1 MILFVDDER
10 RVMDSYSLELALC
23 GYDVRFE
30 TKVDVAINFFE
41 AHLNQIDLLV
51 LDIMMPTGESFKN
64 SNTTGGLRTG
74 LPFYKRVRQRTPQL
88 PVVILTNVTDEGIE
102 EFFKKEKHCWFL
114 RKVDFLP
121 FEFAKEVNNIIPL
134 PPVKKEDDKE
144 EK

>member
-10 RVMDSYSLELALC
+10 RVMDSYSLELAIC

-30 TKVDVAINFFE
+30 TKVDVAIKFFE
-41 AHLNQIDLLV
+41 AHLSEVELLV

-64 SNTTGGLRTG
+64 SSTARGLRTG
-74 LPFYKRVRQRTPQL
+74 LPFYKRVRQHAPQL

-102 EFFKKEKHCWFL
+102 EYFKKEKHCWFL

-134 PPVKKEDDKE
+134 PPGKKDDEED
-144 EK
+144 